1 MGRSKEELKKAACEA
16 IDKNKEKI
24 IAFGDS
30 IFAEPELGYKEV
42 KTSKKFQT
50 LLDELGFDHQDNV
63 ALTGVISNH
72 KGKESKL
79 KVALMGE
86 LDAVIVPAHPC
97 ADAQTGAAHACGHH
111 CMLAGLAGVA
121 YALHDT
127 DIMEELSGDIA
138 LMAVPSE
145 EFVELEYRNKL
156 REEGKIS
163 FLGGKQEFVKLG
175 VMDDVDVMVMQHTQ
189 STHDKT
195 IKANAGSHANGFVGK
210 LVKYTGKEA
219 HAGGAP
225 FDGINAL
232 NAAEIGLM
240 AIHAQRETFR
250 DEDHIRV
257 HPIITKGGDLV
268 NIVPS
273 DVRIE
278 TYVRGARVE
287 AILDASQKV
296 NRSLEA
302 GAYAVGAQCEITELP
317 GYLPVVCHEPLAELM
332 YKNLCQLIGDEKVE
346 CISGSSGGSTDA
358 GDISHLLPTVH
369 AYIGGAIGGA
379 HCPDFAIED
388 KELAYITAAKAL
400 IMTAID
406 LLADGAE
413 TGIAVKESFKPVMTK
428 EEYLRDWGHIEA

>member
-16 IDKNKEKI
+16 IDRNRDKI
-24 IAFGDS
+24 IELGDS
-30 IFAEPELGYKEV
+30 IFAEPELGYKEF
-42 KTSKKFQT
+42 KTSEKVQT
-50 LLDELGFDHQDNV
+50 VFDELGFEYESGV
-63 ALTGVISNH
+63 AITGVISNQ

-86 LDAVIVPAHPC
+86 LDAVVVPEHPC
-97 ADAQTGAAHACGHH
+97 ADPLTGGAHACGHN
-111 CMLAGLAGVA
+111 CQIASVIGAAIAIKEANL
-121 YALHDT
+121 
-127 DIMEELSGDIA
+127 MEDLCGDIA

-175 VMDDVDVMVMQHTQ
+175 VMDDVDVMVMQHTEG
-189 STHDKT
+189 TYGCD
-195 IKANAGSHANGFVGK
+195 IKANAGGPANGFVGK
-210 LVKYTGKEA
+210 LVRYIGKEA

-232 NAAEIGLM
+232 NAAELGM
-240 AIHAQRETFR
+240 MGIHANRETFR

-287 AILDASQKV
+287 AILDASMKV
-296 NRSLEA
+296 NRALEA
-302 GAYAVGAQCEITELP
+302 GAYAVGAQCKITELP
-317 GYLPVVCHEPLAELM
+317 GYLPVISYPPLANLM
-332 YKNLCQLIGDEKVE
+332 YENLCQIIGRDRVE
-346 CISGSSGGSTDA
+346 CVAGTNGGSTDA
-358 GDISHLLPTVH
+358 GDISHLMPTVH
-369 AYIGGAIGGA
+369 AYIGGAKGGF
-379 HCPDFAIED
+379 HCADFEIED
-388 KELAYITAAKAL
+388 KEMAYITSAKAL

-406 LLADGAE
+406 LLADDAE
-413 TGIAVKESFKPVMTK
+413 TGLEIKAGFKPVLTK
-428 EEYLRDWGHIEA
+428 EEYLRDWGHLN

>member
-16 IDKNKEKI
+16 IDRNRDRI
-24 IAFGDS
+24 IELGDS
-30 IFAEPELGYKEV
+30 IFSEPELGYKEV

-50 LLDELGFDHQDNV
+50 LLDELGFDYESGV
-63 ALTGVISNH
+63 ALTGVVSTQ
-72 KGKESKL
+72 KGRESKM

-86 LDAVIVPAHPC
+86 LDAVVVPEHPC
-97 ADAQTGAAHACGHH
+97 CDASTGAAHACGHH
-111 CMLAGLAGVA
+111 CMIAGLAGA
-121 YALHDT
+121 AIAIKEAGL
-127 DIMEELSGDIA
+127 MEDLSGDIA

-189 STHDKT
+189 STHGCE
-195 IKANAGSHANGFVGK
+195 IKANAGSNANGFVGK
-210 LVKYTGKEA
+210 LVRYIGKEA

-232 NAAEIGLM
+232 NAAEIGLA

-287 AILDASQKV
+287 AILDASNKV
-296 NRSLEA
+296 NRALEA
-302 GAYAVGAQCEITELP
+302 GAYAVGAQCKITELP
-317 GYLPVVCHEPLAELM
+317 GYLPVVIHQPLADLM
-332 YKNLCQLIGDEKVE
+332 YENLCQLLGKEKVE
-346 CISGSSGGSTDA
+346 CISGASGGSTDA

-369 AYIGGAIGGA
+369 AYIGGAKGGA
-379 HCPDFAIED
+379 HCADYEIED
-388 KELAYITAAKAL
+388 KELAYITAGKAL

-413 TGIAVKESFKPVMTK
+413 TGLEVKKSFTPVMTK
-428 EEYLRDWGHIEA
+428 EEYLRDWGHVK

>member
-16 IDKNKEKI
+16 IDRNRDKI
-24 IAFGDS
+24 IELGDS
-30 IFAEPELGYKEV
+30 IFSEPELGYKEV
-42 KTSKKFQT
+42 KTSKKFQK
-50 LLDELGFDHQDNV
+50 LLDELGFDYESGV
-63 ALTGVISNH
+63 ALTGVVSTR
-72 KGKESKL
+72 KGKESKM

-86 LDAVIVPAHPC
+86 LDAVVVPEHPC
-97 ADAQTGAAHACGHH
+97 CDPNTGAAHACGHH
-111 CMLAGLAGVA
+111 CMIAGLAGA
-121 YALHDT
+121 AIAIKEAGLMD
-127 DIMEELSGDIA
+127 DLSGDIA

-145 EFVELEYRNKL
+145 EFVELEYRNRL

-175 VMDDVDVMVMQHTQ
+175 VMDDVDVMVMQHTD
-189 STHDKT
+189 STEDKD
-195 IKANAGSHANGFVGK
+195 IKAVAGSPANGFVGK
-210 LVKYTGKEA
+210 LVRYIGKEA

-232 NAAEIGLM
+232 NAAEIGLA

-278 TYVRGARVE
+278 TYVRGAGVE
-287 AILDASQKV
+287 AILDASKKV
-296 NRSLEA
+296 NRALEA
-302 GAYAVGAQCEITELP
+302 GAYAVGAQCKITELP
-317 GYLPVVCHEPLAELM
+317 GYLPVVIHQPLAELM
-332 YKNLCQLIGDEKVE
+332 YENLCQLIGKDKVE
-346 CISGSSGGSTDA
+346 CLSGASGGSTDA

-369 AYIGGAIGGA
+369 AYIGGAKGGA
-379 HCPDFAIED
+379 HCPNFEIAD
-388 KELAYITAAKAL
+388 KELAYITAGKAL

-413 TGIAVKESFKPVMTK
+413 TGLEVKKSFKPVMTK
-428 EEYLRDWGHIEA
+428 EQYLKEWGHIQ

>member
-1 MGRSKEELKKAACEA
+1 MGRTKEELKEAACRA
-16 IDKNKEKI
+16 IDAHRDDI

-42 KTSKKFQT
+42 KTSEKFQK
-50 LLDELGFDHQDNV
+50 LLGSLGFAHQDHV
-63 ALTGVISNH
+63 ALTGVIANF
-72 KGKESKL
+72 KGKESKM

-86 LDAVIVPAHPC
+86 LDAVVVPAHPC
-97 ADAQTGAAHACGHH
+97 ADPSTGAAHACGHH
-111 CMLAGLAGVA
+111 CMMAGLAGVA
-121 YALHDT
+121 YALHDAG
-127 DIMEELSGDIA
+127 IMEDLAGDIA

-145 EFVELEYRNKL
+145 EFVELEYRNRL
-156 REEGKIS
+156 REEGKIA
-163 FLGGKQEFVKLG
+163 FLGGKQEFIRLG
-175 VMDDVDVMVMQHTQ
+175 AMDDVDVMVMQHTQ
-189 STHDKT
+189 STSGEQ
-195 IKANAGSHANGFVGK
+195 IKANAGSPANGFVGK
-210 LVKYTGKEA
+210 LVRYIGKEA

-232 NAAEIGLM
+232 NAAEIGLA

-287 AILDASQKV
+287 AILDASRKV
-296 NRSLEA
+296 NRALEA

-317 GYLPVVCHEPLAELM
+317 GYLPVVTHQPLAELM
-332 YKNLCQLIGDEKVE
+332 YENLCALIGKEHTE
-346 CISGSSGGSTDA
+346 CISASSGGSTDA
-358 GDISHLLPTVH
+358 GDISHLIPTVH
-369 AYIGGAIGGA
+369 AYIGGAKGGA
-379 HCPDFAIED
+379 HCPDYFIED
-388 KELAYITAAKAL
+388 KDMAYIVSAKAL

-413 TGIAVKESFKPVMTK
+413 TGRMVKETFKPVMTK
-428 EEYLRDWGHIEA
+428 EEYLKNWGHLQ